1 MTTPPSPNSSST
13 TTPLTELT
21 SITHL
26 LHLTHHRN
34 KNQHRLA
41 KWWKAFSILRR
52 QVGKLVAEVEV
63 LERCVKFS
71 SSASTTTTATAGG
84 LSGNVNAGKADGK
97 RKKGED
103 GDWAGE
109 GESKYLRAARETVEE
124 HVEFMEVWVLPKCFL
139 AFSNLVADN
148 QYAALGLMLMAT
160 LARVRS
166 VLRVLGNGKEKE
178 SGNESGDE
186 EGKGDAREVLAAEPM
201 VDARET
207 DLGEVVGREEIVG
220 IEGEDGGLVVK
231 KIKKIKKKKRRE
243 RAEEEES
250 DAGAETVP
258 APAKRPKKKR
268 KKGDAFD
275 DLFAGLI

>member
-1 MTTPPSPNSSST
+1 M
-13 TTPLTELT
+13 
-21 SITHL
+21 
-26 LHLTHHRN
+26 
-34 KNQHRLA
+34 
-41 KWWKAFSILRR
+41 
-52 QVGKLVAEVEV
+52 
-63 LERCVKFS
+63 
-71 SSASTTTTATAGG
+71 
-84 LSGNVNAGKADGK
+84 
-97 RKKGED
+97 
-103 GDWAGE
+103 
-109 GESKYLRAARETVEE
+109 
-124 HVEFMEVWVLPKCFL
+124 
-139 AFSNLVADN
+139 ADN